1 MYAQFSAAD
10 IMLVTS
16 LSDGMNL
23 VAKEYVAAREDID
36 GALILCEFTG
46 AADELTQALLVTPHD
61 IEQMKSQVMTALGM
75 QREERRTRMRA
86 MRRRVLTNDVQHWAN
101 SFLRSLK
108 RQAQTR
114 TDSPGPQERSEEPR

>member
-1 MYAQFSAAD
+1 
-10 IMLVTS
+10 
-16 LSDGMNL
+16 
-23 VAKEYVAAREDID
+23 
-36 GALILCEFTG
+36 
-46 AADELTQALLVTPHD
+46 
-61 IEQMKSQVMTALGM
+61 MTALGM

-114 TDSPGPQERSEEPR
+114 TDGPGPQEGRR